1 MILLDTHIWLW
12 WLLGDGQLTN
22 RERDSLDHL
31 AINRLLAISWVS
43 VWETEML
50 ERKGRISLEP
60 NFKVWI
66 REAASPD
73 FITLLPADLEVVIA
87 QRELPE
93 NFHQDPADR
102 LISATSIL
110 SGFKLAT
117 HDSRI
122 IESGACEIWNAS

>member
-22 RERDSLDHL
+22 HERDSLDQL
-31 AINRLLAISWVS
+31 ASNRFLAISWAS

-60 NFKVWI
+60 DFKSWI
-66 REAASPD
+66 LKATSPN
-73 FITLLPADLEVVIA
+73 FITLLPADLEVVLA
-87 QRELPE
+87 QRQLPE
-93 NFHQDPADR
+93 SFPQDPADR

-122 IESGACEIWNAS
+122 IESGACKIWYAS